1 MTIPPRVPGRPRH
14 LLALQGMSA
23 AELSILLDRA
33 DDPPTDRPLAG
44 RRVGGLLP
52 ADAATLRAAFETAV
66 LRLGAEPSED
76 ASDCAAALVRD
87 SRPGGAAWVAN
98 RAPCPIV
105 NAGDG
110 GHEDPIGALAD
121 AVAMRRRFGDLRGRV
136 VALAGDILHHGAAFS
151 SIHML
156 NALGAF
162 VRVVAPPTLLPPDI
176 DRLGA
181 EVHHVPAEGLRGADA
196 VVRYP
201 LDVRRSLGTLVPS
214 QREFDETFGV
224 DAGRSLIEAD
234 QATLASVIAACLD
247 HVTREVA

>member
-1 MTIPPRVPGRPRH
+1 MTFPPRAPGRPRH
-14 LLALQGMSA
+14 LLALQGMAA
-23 AELSILLDRA
+23 AELTILLDRA

-44 RRVGGLLP
+44 RRAGGLFP
-52 ADAATLRAAFETAV
+52 AGDDSLRAAFETAV
-66 LRLGAEPSED
+66 RRLGGEPSGD
-76 ASDCAAALVRD
+76 VSGCAAALVRHA
-87 SRPGGAAWVAN
+87 RPGGASWVAS
-98 RAPCPIV
+98 RAPCAIV

-110 GHEDPIGALAD
+110 GHEDPVHALAD
-121 AVAMRRRFGDLRGRV
+121 AVAMRRRLGDLRGRV
-136 VALAGDILHHGAAFS
+136 VVLAGDILHHGAAFS

-181 EVHHVPAEGLRGADA
+181 EVHHVPADGLRRADA

-214 QREFDETFGV
+214 QREFDEIYCI
-224 DAGRSLIEAD
+224 DAGAPLIEAD
-234 QATLASVIAACLD
+234 QATLASAIAACLD